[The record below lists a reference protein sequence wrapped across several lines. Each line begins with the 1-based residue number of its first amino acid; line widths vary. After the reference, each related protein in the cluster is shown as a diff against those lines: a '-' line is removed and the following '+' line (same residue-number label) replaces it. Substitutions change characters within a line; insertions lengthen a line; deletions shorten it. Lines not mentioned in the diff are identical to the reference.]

1 MKGNL
6 VKNIKKEFGVRKVN
20 GKKLELYNF
29 YALCGF
35 YKKLKAGSS
44 IK

>member
-6 VKNIKKEFGVRKVN
+6 VKTIKNEFGLRKVN

-29 YALCGF
+29 YELCGF
-35 YKKLKAGSS
+35 YKKLRSGGSL
-44 IK
+44 K

>member
-1 MKGNL
+1 MKGQL
-6 VKNIKKEFGVRKVN
+6 VKNIRKDFNIRSIN

-35 YKKLKAGSS
+35 YKKLKAGSY

>member
-20 GKKLELYNF
+20 GKKLESYNF
-29 YALCGF
+29 YELCGF
-35 YKKLKAGSS
+35 YKKLKLGGS

>member
-1 MKGNL
+1 MKGKL
-6 VKNIKKEFGVRKVN
+6 IKNIKNEFGVRKVN

-29 YALCGF
+29 YELCGF
-35 YKKLKAGSS
+35 YKRLKLGGY

>member
-1 MKGNL
+1 MKGQL
-6 VKNIKKEFGVRKVN
+6 VKKIKNEFNIRSIN

-29 YALCGF
+29 YKLCGF
-35 YKKLKAGSS
+35 YKKLKTGSS

>member
-1 MKGNL
+1 MKGQL
-6 VKNIKKEFGVRKVN
+6 VKNIKKDFNIRAIN

-29 YALCGF
+29 YTLCGF
-35 YKKLKAGSS
+35 YTKLKAGSS